1 MANPGYWLS
10 VLGLIALLP
19 AAGARAQDNGMVLW
33 DRHVALSMNEA
44 LLSDDVCRSGPY
56 RLYRQTCV
64 GNELNITLDR
74 EDRNDTLLDQLAITI
89 HRYRYLNMNRDLG
102 HGAKFKVR
110 AKLSNLYKQEA
121 EVQVS
126 LRVPF

>member
-1 MANPGYWLS
+1 MAKQKS
-10 VLGLIALLP
+10 VLGMLGVLVLLP
-19 AAGARAQDNGMVLW
+19 AADGRAQEAGMVLW

-44 LLSDDVCRSGPY
+44 LLSDDVCRSGPF

-74 EDRNDTLLDQLAITI
+74 EDRNDTLLDHLAITI
-89 HRYRYLNMNRDLG
+89 HRYRYLNMNQDLG

-121 EVQVS
+121 EIQVS

>member
-1 MANPGYWLS
+1 MVA
-10 VLGLIALLP
+10 VLGLFGGP
-19 AAGARAQDNGMVLW
+19 DAGAQETGMVLW
-33 DRHVALSMNEA
+33 DRHVAVTMNEA
-44 LLSDDVCRSGPY
+44 LLSDDVCRAGPY

-74 EDRNDTLLDQLAITI
+74 EDRHNTLLDHLAITI

-102 HGAKFKVR
+102 RGAKFKVR

-121 EVQVS
+121 EVRVS

>member
-1 MANPGYWLS
+1 MAKRTCIMGVLGLS
-10 VLGLIALLP
+10 VLLQGP
-19 AAGARAQDNGMVLW
+19 GAQAQEPGMVLW
-33 DRHVALSMNEA
+33 DQHVALTMNEA
-44 LLSDDVCRSGPY
+44 LLSDDMCRSGPY

-74 EDRNDTLLDQLAITI
+74 EDRHNTLLDHLAITI
-89 HRYRYLNMNRDLG
+89 HRYRYLNMDRDLG
-102 HGAKFKVR
+102 SGAKFKVR
-110 AKLSNLYKQEA
+110 AKLSNLYQQEA